1 MTRPCASLNT
11 VWSLYQFILVY
22 RPFFCSNSSLW
33 WAELGHIGG
42 TGNGGRKG
50 ALLFKFHSKVRE
62 VQGEGAKVIV
72 WGVCMPKN
80 ILIKFFHW
88 SERWWQKKANKPRQV
103 SAEIPKTYPNT
114 DNMELTEAH
123 LPLISCFEL
132 FSSDF
137 MAIYVYLWLAMLNVI
152 FLRTIAEHT
161 KIIGDI
167 LGHTW
172 VWAASLF
179 ALPFSFSPSSLY
191 TSWFLHLE
199 SELVKLSEALLL
211 WVSINIA

>member
-1 MTRPCASLNT
+1 MPRASLNT

-33 WAELGHIGG
+33 WAELRHIGG

-123 LPLISCFEL
+123 LPLIS
-132 FSSDF
+132 
-137 MAIYVYLWLAMLNVI
+137 
-152 FLRTIAEHT
+152 
-161 KIIGDI
+161 
-167 LGHTW
+167 
-172 VWAASLF
+172 
-179 ALPFSFSPSSLY
+179 
-191 TSWFLHLE
+191 
-199 SELVKLSEALLL
+199 LL
-211 WVSINIA
+211 WIIFFWLHGHLCLSMARYVKCHISPYDCRTH